1 MIELL
6 VVIAII
12 AILAA
17 MLLPALARAK
27 RKAQQAQCISNQRQ
41 LTYAWLLYAS
51 DYSGH
56 LVINA
61 NNVAINNGVVGWVDD
76 VLSWDFPPSPPNPEN
91 YQTTN
96 LSTALLGPYC
106 SKAVGIYK
114 CPGDNYNAA
123 QGARVRSMSMNGQ
136 MNGNCTGDSQAAV
149 NLNQHGANLDFR
161 IFVKE
166 SDIIVPAPAMAWV
179 FIDEHPDS
187 INDGFFAST

>member
-1 MIELL
+1 MKARRHFARRGFTLIELL

-114 CPGDNYNAA
+114 CPGRQLQRRPGRA
-123 QGARVRSMSMNGQ
+123 GAEHVDER
-136 MNGNCTGDSQAAV
+136 
-149 NLNQHGANLDFR
+149 ANERELHRRFPGRRQSEPAWGKPRFQDFR
-161 IFVKE
+161 EGIGHHRPRAGHGVG
-166 SDIIVPAPAMAWV
+166 VY
-179 FIDEHPDS
+179 
-187 INDGFFAST
+187 